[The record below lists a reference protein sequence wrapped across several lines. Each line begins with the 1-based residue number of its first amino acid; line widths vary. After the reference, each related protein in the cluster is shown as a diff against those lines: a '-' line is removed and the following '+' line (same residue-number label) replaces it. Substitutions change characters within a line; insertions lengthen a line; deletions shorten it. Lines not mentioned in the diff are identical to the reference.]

1 MLENQKNLVTF
12 FGLGPALLFG
22 LTITRIKLFLPV
34 YDLLPLAGLFYMGAG
49 LVSLKS
55 SWLQKKRKV
64 SSPSAETPI
73 QKAEFELLGGIILTG
88 GVLAPVLMS
97 HSLRAPTDFS
107 CGRNSSPQSGSTSHY
122 SLGC

>member
-55 SWLQKKRKV
+55 SWLQKKEKF
-64 SSPSAETPI
+64 PLHQ
-73 QKAEFELLGGIILTG
+73 QKLPFKKL
-88 GVLAPVLMS
+88 
-97 HSLRAPTDFS
+97 
-107 CGRNSSPQSGSTSHY
+107 NSN
-122 SLGC
+122 C